1 MSEEQAKKQK
11 NPLMKKVFW
20 VLAGVILSL
29 LVVCVALMLLG
40 PVVGNTFSSVSSD
53 LAGVDSFSPG
63 QALPASGG
71 LSSDGFRQSVVVE
84 VPQRVIIRDGYI
96 SLAVKDTRA
105 SSIAVEQ
112 MVKEMETEGAFI
124 VTSQETSATDD
135 PMPEIRMTIRVP
147 AERFDEVMDRLAA
160 LGVKVLNRNET
171 AEDVTEEYVD
181 LQARLEAMETAR
193 ERLKEIMSKAETV
206 EELLSAEQ
214 QLTAREAEIESIQ
227 GRLEYLTQSAE
238 MSKIE
243 ITLLP
248 SVLNLP
254 LGAQWQPG
262 ETVRKAY
269 RGLVKSAQG
278 AVDLLIYFGIV
289 GLPWLIILGLIAF
302 GVRHMVRRYR
312 ARPSPADKS
321 S

>member
-1 MSEEQAKKQK
+1 MSEEQAKKH
-11 NPLMKKVFW
+11 KKPQIRIVLW
-20 VLAGVILSL
+20 VLVGVVLSFV
-29 LVVCVALMLLG
+29 VVCGAFILMG
-40 PVVGNTFSSVSSD
+40 PVVGNVFSTVNSS
-53 LAGVDSFSPG
+53 LSGVGDYSFS
-63 QALPASGG
+63 QALPAYGG
-71 LSSDGFRQSVVVE
+71 LSNDGYRQFVVVQ

-105 SSIAVEQ
+105 GSIAIEQ
-112 MVKEMETEGAFI
+112 MVKELETEGAFI
-124 VTSQETSATDD
+124 VTSRETSGTDD

-160 LGVKVLNRNET
+160 LGVKVLDRSET

-227 GRLEYLTQSAE
+227 GRLEYLTQSAK

-262 ETVRKAY
+262 ETARRAY

-278 AVDLLIYFGIV
+278 AINLLIYFGIV
-289 GLPWLIILGLIAF
+289 GLPWLVILGVTVF
-302 GVRHMVRRYR
+302 GVRRVVRRYR
-312 ARPSPADKS
+312 AKPAPADKS

>member
-1 MSEEQAKKQK
+1 MSEEQAEKQK
-11 NPLMKKVFW
+11 KSRIKKVLW
-20 VLAGVILSL
+20 VLAGVVLSL
-29 LVVCVALMLLG
+29 VLICVVLVLMG
-40 PVVGNTFSSVSSD
+40 PVVGNVYSTINDSLSGVGDYSFSQALPANSVSSD
-53 LAGVDSFSPG
+53 GI
-63 QALPASGG
+63 
-71 LSSDGFRQSVVVE
+71 RQSIVMQ

-105 SSIAVEQ
+105 SSIAIEQ

-124 VTSQETSATDD
+124 VTSQETSGTDD
-135 PMPEIRMTIRVP
+135 LMPEIRMTVRVP

-160 LGVKVLNRNET
+160 LGVKVLDRNEA

-181 LQARLEAMETAR
+181 LQARMEAMETAR

-227 GRLEYLTQSAE
+227 GRLEYLTQSAK

-269 RGLVKSAQG
+269 RGLVRSAQG
-278 AVDLLIYFGIV
+278 ALDLLIYFGIV
-289 GLPWLIILGLIAF
+289 GLPWLVILGLIAF
-302 GVRHMVRRYR
+302 GVRRLVRRYR
-312 ARPSPADKS
+312 TKPTPTDKS